1 MSKQSVK
8 RSVKG
13 IAALAMV
20 LALAGCASK
29 HPLGISSDKWEQMT
43 FAEQLEANQR
53 QVALN
58 AAARAKRDNDR
69 RELAM
74 MRIRNAENPE
84 IAHLPYSDV
93 LQRQHDTAD
102 CLIQGEVRTQRGWEK
117 AFPVHFELPSGRYH
131 NRRIVIESWDR
142 RWQQEAYIGY
152 DSMGLQVC
160 PSSLDLNN
168 QTPRCFDVPRT
179 PQWRQGGVIVEGEA
193 RDTFRGTAQCHQYQP
208 VWQPANRRA
217 TQF

>member
-1 MSKQSVK
+1 
-8 RSVKG
+8 
-13 IAALAMV
+13 
-20 LALAGCASK
+20 
-29 HPLGISSDKWEQMT
+29 
-43 FAEQLEANQR
+43 
-53 QVALN
+53 
-58 AAARAKRDNDR
+58 
-69 RELAM
+69 M

-152 DSMGLQVC
+152 DSMGLQ
-160 PSSLDLNN
+160 
-168 QTPRCFDVPRT
+168 
-179 PQWRQGGVIVEGEA
+179 GGVIVEGEA

>member
-1 MSKQSVK
+1 MKAHWKV
-8 RSVKG
+8 V
-13 IAALAMV
+13 AVTAMALA
-20 LALAGCASK
+20 LTGCGSK
-29 HPLGISSDKWEQMT
+29 HPLGISNAQWESMT

-53 QVALN
+53 QVALD
-58 AAARAKRDNDR
+58 AAARASRDQGR

-84 IAHLPYSDV
+84 VAHLPYSDV
-93 LQRQHDTAD
+93 LRRHSDKAD
-102 CLIQGEVRTQRGWEK
+102 CLLQGELRTQRGWEE
-117 AFPVHFELPSGRYH
+117 ARPVHVEIANGTYH
-131 NRRIVIESWDR
+131 NRRIVFQTWDR

-160 PSSLDLNN
+160 PSSVDLNN
-168 QTPRCFDVPRT
+168 QSPRCLDVPRS
-179 PQWRQGGVIVEGEA
+179 PEWRQGGVIVAGEA

-217 TQF
+217 SQF